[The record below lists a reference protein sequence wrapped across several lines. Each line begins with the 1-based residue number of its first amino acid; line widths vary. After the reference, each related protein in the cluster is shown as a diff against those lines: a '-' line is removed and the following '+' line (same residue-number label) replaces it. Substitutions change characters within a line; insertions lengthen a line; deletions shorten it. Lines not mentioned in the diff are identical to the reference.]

1 MSLQAKIR
9 NPQLG
14 MALQLENPQSDLPTR
29 PLNGP
34 VRPRWQPPRRTLD
47 AAWIVAR
54 REMLD
59 VVSDWRILTPALLLI
74 IVFPLL
80 MVILSAQGTPFLA
93 RRLPGFSVAGLVP
106 YGLMAVGFFPVSFSL
121 VMALETFAGEKERN
135 SLEALFASPLS
146 DRALYFGKMI
156 AALVPPVIGSY
167 ASMAIYLL
175 GVMLVLGYRPD
186 LGLLGSVAALN
197 LAQALVM
204 VASALIISSHT
215 TSVRAAN
222 LLASFI
228 ILPMS
233 LVLQI
238 SNIVVIWG
246 AAPYLWLVA
255 LGLGLFATLL
265 LRMGLRLFNREEILA
280 REMDELRLGQ
290 AWATYRRFLTLPP
303 RWAPLAKT
311 PDPPP
316 LPARLQRLGWRRLY
330 LHDIPMLLRLR
341 WPELLLVTTALVGA
355 FAVGWALAGQL
366 DLATAAA
373 QGQLGTDSGA
383 AQLVPAGG
391 SGALARLPV
400 LALALALLAGF
411 LIVLAVISFGI
422 APVLFMM
429 LVAGLFGLTMG
440 TVAGLGIVPPGV
452 VLAALALPQI
462 SLPALALLLLTVFSA
477 RFGLAITAPPRGF
490 GLGESLLLAAA
501 EYTKMLAL
509 VIPLLL
515 AGFALQAGLF
525 LLFR

>member
-1 MSLQAKIR
+1 MT
-9 NPQLG
+9 
-14 MALQLENPQSDLPTR
+14 LQLENPKSEIQNR
-29 PLNGP
+29 Q
-34 VRPRWQPPRRTLD
+34 VRPRWPPPRRTRD

-54 REMLD
+54 REMID
-59 VVSDWRILTPALLLI
+59 VVSDWRIVAPALLLI
-74 IVFPLL
+74 VVFPIL
-80 MVILSAQGTPFLA
+80 MVILSAQGTPFLV
-93 RRLPGFSVAGLVP
+93 RRLPGFSVAALVP
-106 YGLMAVGFFPVSFSL
+106 YGLMAVGFFPVSFAL
-121 VMALETFAGEKERN
+121 VLALETFAGEKERN
-135 SLEALFASPLS
+135 SLEALFSSPLS
-146 DRALYFGKMI
+146 DRALYFGKLI

-167 ASMAIYLL
+167 ISMVIYLL
-175 GVMLVLGYRPD
+175 GVILVLGYRPD
-186 LGLLGSVAALN
+186 LPLLGSVAALN

-255 LGLGLFATLL
+255 LALALFAVLL
-265 LRMGLRLFNREEILA
+265 LRMGLRLFNREAILA
-280 REMDELRLGQ
+280 REMDDLRLGQ
-290 AWATYRRFLTLPP
+290 AWAAYRRFLALPP
-303 RWAPLAKT
+303 RWAPLANT

-316 LPARLQRLGWRRLY
+316 IPARLLRFNLRRLY
-330 LHDIPMLLRLR
+330 LHDLPVLLRLR
-341 WPELLLVTTALVGA
+341 WPELLLVTAALITA
-355 FAVGWALAGQL
+355 FAAGWALAGQL

-373 QGQLGTDSGA
+373 QGQLGTQNPLGGGGGA
-383 AQLVPAGG
+383 PGAG
-391 SGALARLPV
+391 GALARLP
-400 LALALALLAGF
+400 LMALALVVLAGF

-422 APVLFMM
+422 GPVLFMM
-429 LVAGLFGLTMG
+429 LVAGLFGVTMG
-440 TVAGLGIVPPGV
+440 TVARLGIPPGV

-462 SLPALALLLLTVFSA
+462 ALPALALLLLTVFSA
-477 RFGLAITAPPRGF
+477 RFGLAITAPPPGF

-509 VIPLLL
+509 VVPLLL